1 MNSTLC
7 TICMRSGSQ
16 GLKGKN
22 IKLMNGKPLMYFTIK
37 QAIKSKIFDN
47 IVVST
52 DTKKILVRA
61 KSYGA
66 EGWFIRPKRLASN
79 TCSKILVIKHTLREA
94 EKFYNKKFKFIVDLD
109 VTSPLRKVEDIINAY
124 KTFIKNKG
132 DVLITCTK
140 SKKNPYFN
148 VVEIVNNKIKKVKN
162 LKKEICRRQD
172 APKTYDMNASIY
184 IYSREVLINSKT
196 INEALE
202 RNVKG
207 KAILYEMP
215 ESRSMDIDNEF
226 DFKLVEFL
234 LKNQKST
241 SKI

>member
-1 MNSTLC
+1 
-7 TICMRSGSQ
+7 MRSGSQ

-22 IKLMNGKPLMYFTIK
+22 IKLINGKPLMYFTIK

-52 DTKKILVRA
+52 DTKKVLVRA

-132 DVLITCTK
+132 DVLITGTK

-148 VVEIVNNKIKKVKN
+148 VVERVNNKVKKVKK
-162 LKKEICRRQD
+162 LKKKIFRRQD
-172 APKTYDMNASIY
+172 APVTYDMNASIY
-184 IYSREVLINSKT
+184 IYRRKILINSK
-196 INEALE
+196 INSKTVIEALE
-202 RNVKG
+202 HGSKD

-215 ESRSMDIDNEF
+215 ASRSIDIDSEY
-226 DFKLVEFL
+226 DFRLVEFL
-234 LKNQKST
+234 LKNKKLT

>member
-1 MNSTLC
+1 
-7 TICMRSGSQ
+7 MRSGSK

-22 IKLMNGKPLMYFTIK
+22 IKLINGKPLMYYTIK

-52 DTKKILVRA
+52 DSKKILARA

-66 EGWFIRPKRLASN
+66 EGWFIRPKRLANS
-79 TCSKILVIKHTLREA
+79 TCSKILVIKHALKES

-109 VTSPLRKVEDIINAY
+109 VTSPLRTSKDIISAY
-124 KTFIKNKG
+124 KNFIKKRG
-132 DVLITCTK
+132 DVLVTGTK

-148 VVEIVNNKIKKVKN
+148 VVEMVNNKVKKVKK
-162 LKKEICRRQD
+162 LKKKIFRRQD
-172 APKTYDMNASIY
+172 APVTYDMNASIY
-184 IYSREVLINSKT
+184 IYRRKVLVNSKVNSRT
-196 INEALE
+196 VIDALE
-202 RNVKG
+202 HGSKD

-215 ESRSMDIDNEF
+215 ISRSIDIDSEY
-226 DFKLVEFL
+226 DFRLVEFL